1 MDFYRE
7 QEQKMISPIESI
19 AAWYQTP
26 IGARIGRDL
35 IQCLAQHAEDAFGY
49 HAVVMGASLP
59 LGARLRIRHVTQVS
73 PSLAAMG
80 GPSPGAGNEYPSTS
94 MLADF
99 TALPIAGESADL
111 VIALHVLENLRQPH
125 ELLRE
130 MDRIVRPEGRLLIV
144 GVNPVS
150 LLPISRLLGRT
161 CYSPLLRGHRHAAW
175 RLVDWLR
182 VLGYEI
188 NAVEHLG
195 GLCPTCRV
203 RRYERFRRVREW
215 SRHWAW
221 FLHGFYVIDATRRE
235 STPTAIRPAFRLRE
249 LMPQKAGSQVASST
263 TAGARL
269 KTHINRN

>member
-1 MDFYRE
+1 MGAFGDRRTE
-7 QEQKMISPIESI
+7 SAIASI

-35 IQCLAQHAEDAFGY
+35 TQCIAQRAEDAFGY
-49 HAVVMGASLP
+49 HAVVMGATLP
-59 LGARLRIRHVTQVS
+59 LAARLRIRHVTQVS
-73 PSLAAMG
+73 PSVAAMA
-80 GPSPGAGNEYPSTS
+80 GPAPGVGSEYPTS
-94 MLADF
+94 GMVADF
-99 TALPIAGESADL
+99 TTLPIASESADL

-125 ELLRE
+125 DLLRE

-150 LLPISRLLGRT
+150 LFPVTRLLGRT
-161 CYSPLLRGHRHAAW
+161 CHTSLLRGHRHAAW

-182 VLGYEI
+182 VLGYAI
-188 NAVEHLG
+188 NAVEHVG

-203 RRYERFRRVREW
+203 RRYERFRPLREW
-215 SRHWAW
+215 SLRWAW

-249 LMPQKAGSQVASST
+249 LMPQKAGSQVVGST
-263 TAGARL
+263 PAGARL
-269 KTHINRN
+269 KTQIN